1 MPRGNAIELSWAA
14 AACGLLVA
22 LGLLGCSTSAK
33 HPTQAA
39 SPEASTSSESTIPSG
54 TALPGT
60 SNSADASALP
70 QARPSVVPT
79 EPEVQFDHGTANQ
92 DPNDDF
98 VVGPPETIPDC
109 DARLAAANVQF
120 RAASLPVVKKG
131 ALTCGAPQVVVYLK
145 GPTGMR
151 IYPPPLVTC
160 TLALALARFE
170 QVIERTAVEMLG
182 SRVVSVT
189 QGGTYSCR
197 SMARFRQISEH
208 SYANA
213 IDLYAFR
220 LADGRT
226 ISVLR
231 HFGDPKQEPKD
242 TESRFLRELA
252 HRLFDEKVF
261 SVVVTRFYDDLH
273 RDHIHGDMAHYRVDG
288 SR

>member
-1 MPRGNAIELSWAA
+1 M
-14 AACGLLVA
+14 
-22 LGLLGCSTSAK
+22 
-33 HPTQAA
+33 
-39 SPEASTSSESTIPSG
+39 SS
-54 TALPGT
+54 
-60 SNSADASALP
+60 NADASASP
-70 QARPSVVPT
+70 PAIATAAGDVHS
-79 EPEVQFDHGTANQ
+79 EPGSANQ
-92 DPNDDF
+92 DLDDDD
-98 VVGPPETIPDC
+98 VTGPPDVIPDC
-109 DARLAAANVQF
+109 EARLAAANVQF
-120 RAASLPVVKKG
+120 RPAKLPIVKKG
-131 ALTCGAPQVVVYLK
+131 TLTCGAPQVVQYLK
-145 GPTGMR
+145 GPNGMR
-151 IYPPPLVTC
+151 IYPPPLVSC

-170 QVIERTAVEMLG
+170 QVLERTAVEMLG
-182 SRVVSVT
+182 SRVVSVS

-213 IDLYAFR
+213 IDFYSFR

-231 HFGDPKQEPKD
+231 HFGDPKQEPRAPE
-242 TESRFLRELA
+242 TRFLRELA